1 MRGNTLTFLLLFFF
15 FISIFPVLAQEN
27 WDNALVFNVTAD
39 MRYYATEPYRNSQH
53 FWGAVEAIKKV
64 GKGSFMIVPGDV
76 DPPQAVH
83 EVITNVLG
91 ADYPWYPAP
100 GNHELDVPE
109 YAEWLRQYNKNGT
122 TLPNIVRKG
131 PPGSEEMMYSF
142 DWQNCHFIAVNQYYD
157 GKIDT
162 GADGNLV
169 PELLAWLEDDL
180 RATTKNHIFVFGHEP
195 IIAMPDMDNGRIRH
209 QGDSLDKYPQ
219 NAFHFHQLLLNYN
232 VTAYICG
239 HTHNTSFSNING
251 IWQIDPGHA
260 RGIEEDSAPNVL
272 FAMLLKFIEEKKKTG
287 MTEEMALQEYYKSN
301 ETQVKKTLF
310 YARLDSVDS
319 YKKIMAESA
328 ILGLNR
334 FYQDY
339 KQGGD
344 AKEKII
350 EAFWANSGYTKS
362 SFFKIYAGEKSV
374 KVEIYRDDGRGGDY
388 SLRQTLILD

>member
-1 MRGNTLTFLLLFFF
+1 MRRNALTFLSLVFF
-15 FISIFPVLAQEN
+15 FIGIFTIQAQEHA
-27 WDNALVFNVTAD
+27 DYLFEFIVTAD
-39 MRYYATEPYRNSQH
+39 MRYYATEQYRTSQH
-53 FWGAVEAIKKV
+53 FLGAVEAIKKV
-64 GKGSFMIVPGDV
+64 GKGAFMIVPGDV
-76 DPPQAVH
+76 DPPQAVQ

-122 TLPNIVRKG
+122 TLPHIVLKG

-142 DWQNCHFIAVNQYYD
+142 DWQNCHFILVNQYYD
-157 GKIDT
+157 GKTDT

-195 IIAMPDMDNGRIRH
+195 IISMPDMDNGRIRH

-219 NAFHFHQLLLNYN
+219 NAFRFHQLLLKYN

-251 IWQIDPGHA
+251 AWQIDAGHA
-260 RGIEEDSAPNVL
+260 RGIEEDSAPDIL
-272 FAMLLKFIEEKKKTG
+272 FAILSKFIEEKKKV
-287 MTEEMALQEYYKSN
+287 EMNEDAALKEYYQSN
-301 ETQVKKTLF
+301 EIQVKKTLF

-319 YKKIMAESA
+319 YKKITAESA
-328 ILGLNR
+328 IRGLTR
-334 FYQDY
+334 FLRDY
-339 KQGGD
+339 SQAGVEKD
-344 AKEKII
+344 KII
-350 EAFWANSGYTKS
+350 QTFWENCNYTKS

-388 SLRQTLILD
+388 SLRHTLILD